1 MAGGPLDGTT
11 VGDLLA
17 RGIFTLAVVRGPG
30 EYDAHP
36 PSERRLQAG
45 EELILSA
52 APDTLRSLVEERRP
66 ST

>member
-1 MAGGPLDGTT
+1 MT
-11 VGDLLA
+11 VGELVE

-36 PSERRLQAG
+36 PAERRLQAG

-52 APDTLRSLVEERRP
+52 GRDTLRALMEERPP
-66 ST
+66 SS